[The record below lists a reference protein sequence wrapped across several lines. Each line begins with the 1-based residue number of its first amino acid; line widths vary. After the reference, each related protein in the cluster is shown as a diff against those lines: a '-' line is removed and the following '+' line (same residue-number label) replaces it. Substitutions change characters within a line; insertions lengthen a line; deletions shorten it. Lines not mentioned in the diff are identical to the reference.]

1 MGIAMEKY
9 IGLMSGTSMD
19 GVDAVLV
26 EINNNNI
33 QLLGSHPFA
42 MGNNLKQSLLDICL
56 GQPTNLQTLGE
67 LDHRL
72 GHLFADA
79 VLALLKKTNTQ
90 AADVTAIGSH
100 GQTVFHSPHTEYA
113 FTMQIGDA
121 NIIAAKTGITTI
133 ADFRRKDMAFGGQGA
148 PLVPAFHQQ
157 LFSSTQCT
165 RVILNIGGIANITVL
180 EPNKAVTGF
189 DTGPGN
195 MLMDAWIN
203 LHQQKNYDEDGN
215 WARSGSI
222 STPLLTLLLS
232 EPYLEQPAPKST
244 GRELFNLTWLQ
255 QYLAD
260 PAIEK
265 LQLSACDIQA
275 TLTEYTAQTIANE
288 VKKTG
293 LTATVNPNELLVCGG
308 GAHNSILMQR
318 LTELLPNWC
327 VMTTADR
334 GVDID
339 NMEAMAFAWLAYR
352 TMHHQS
358 GNLPEVTGA
367 RRLAQ
372 LGAIYPAD

>member
-1 MGIAMEKY
+1 MEKY

-255 QYLAD
+255 QYLTD

>member
-255 QYLAD
+255 QYLTD